1 MEMEK
6 NLTATLKYAL
16 LSDKKMAVVA
26 KLVVGKKVKDALE
39 VLKYMPKKGA
49 HELIKVIKSA
59 SANATQNGSADP
71 AKLVIQKIYV
81 TRAPKLKRIRFVSR
95 SRISHYV
102 KYRCFVKV
110 FLSVK

>member
-1 MEMEK
+1 MEK

-39 VLKYMPKKGA
+39 LLKYMPKKAAG
-49 HELIKVIKSA
+49 ELTKVITSA
-59 SANATQNGSADP
+59 SANASKNGDADP
-71 AKLVIQKIYV
+71 AKLYIEKIYV
-81 TRAPKLKRIRFVSR
+81 TRAPKLKRVRFVSR

-110 FLSVK
+110 FLQIK